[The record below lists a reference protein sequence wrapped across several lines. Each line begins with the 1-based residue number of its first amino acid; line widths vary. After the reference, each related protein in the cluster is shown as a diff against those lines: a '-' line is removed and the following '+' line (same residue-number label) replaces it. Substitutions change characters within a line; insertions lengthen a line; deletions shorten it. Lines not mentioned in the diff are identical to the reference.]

1 MSKKRMVFPMV
12 VPKGSVHVTIYK
24 VRNKAYLVRTKDETA
39 QEKERFSFMLSY
51 FADGKRRQK
60 MFADFEAAHT
70 EAKSAADKLAAGQ
83 LDAVAMSNKES
94 AAYAHSV
101 EALKPTG
108 MPLELAAREY
118 AEAWK
123 VLGGK
128 ASIIEAA
135 KEFARRHLHTLPNKM
150 LPEAVKEMLEA
161 KEREHAS
168 KAYMKVL
175 KFYLNQL
182 ADAFH
187 CQLRSVT
194 TSQLGDLLRNMDCS
208 ARSKNN
214 ARQTIGAFFK
224 YCKERGWLPKDH
236 DGISMVP
243 KFKEKA
249 GDIEIFTPQEMANFL
264 SYSRP
269 EMVPFLAIGAFAGL
283 RSAEIERLD
292 WSEVHLAE
300 RFIEVKAAKA
310 KTASR
315 RIVPMTE
322 NLAKWLAPH
331 AQMEGRVVPFDNV
344 NKQLGWLVEDT
355 NAGLKAAAKKEKKG
369 PEKVKSAVWRK
380 NALRH
385 SFISYRVADAQ
396 NVNQTAL
403 EAGNSPAVIFKH
415 DRELVRPA
423 DAKKWFAIEPGA
435 AMNVAA
441 MPKAKGKA
449 ATASAASSQPSPT
462 FVSPPVVICG
472 YK

>member
-1 MSKKRMVFPMV
+1 MSKKRMVFPMEV
-12 VPKGSVHVTIYK
+12 QSGSVVVKIYK
-24 VRNKAYLVRTKDETA
+24 VENKGRD
-39 QEKERFSFMLSY
+39 SFTVSY
-51 FADGKRRQK
+51 FADGKRKLK
-60 MFADFEAAHT
+60 MFADFDEAHA
-70 EAKSAADKLAAGQ
+70 EAKSKAVSLSKGE
-83 LDAVAMSNKES
+83 LDVLHLGNAERI
-94 AAYAHSV
+94 AYVHAV
-101 EALKPTG
+101 EAVRPTG
-108 MPLELAAREY
+108 LPLELAAKEY

-128 ASIIEAA
+128 ASVIEAA
-135 KEFARRHLHTLPNKM
+135 KEFARRHLHTLPDKM
-150 LPEAVKEMLEA
+150 LPDAVKEMLEA
-161 KEREHAS
+161 KEREGAS
-168 KAYMKVL
+168 KVYMKVL

-194 TSQLGDLLRNMDCS
+194 TSQLADFLRNMDCS

-214 ARQTIGAFFK
+214 ARQTVGAFFK
-224 YCKERGWLPKDH
+224 YCKERAWLPKDH

-249 GDIEIFTPQEMANFL
+249 GDIEIFTPQELAHFL
-264 SYSRP
+264 TYSRP

-315 RIVPMTE
+315 RIVPMSE

-331 AQMEGRVVPFDNV
+331 AEKEGRVVPFDNV
-344 NKQLGWLVEDT
+344 NKQIGWLVEDT
-355 NAGLKAAAKKEKKG
+355 TAGLKAAAKKDRKD
-369 PEKVKSAVWRK
+369 PEKVKAAVWKK

-385 SFISYRVADAQ
+385 SFISYRVADTQ

-415 DRELVRPA
+415 YRELVRPA
-423 DAKKWFAIEPGA
+423 EAKKWFAIEPDANGK
-435 AMNVAA
+435 VTVI
-441 MPKAKGKA
+441 PKVEEKA
-449 ATASAASSQPSPT
+449 ASVA
-462 FVSPPVVICG
+462 
-472 YK
+472 